1 MQDNFNRLVK
11 ICFYGMLILIGF
23 LAAGAEAG
31 SFGVPAVLGASLFVI
46 LLAMQINSRMMK
58 SKSANQVAASSAG
71 TLANNKGGVITLL
84 VIAVATVFI
93 VVKAFGM

>member
-1 MQDNFNRLVK
+1 MQDSFGRLVR

-31 SFGVPAVLGASLFVI
+31 SYEVPAALGISLFLI

-58 SKSANQVAASSAG
+58 SKSTNQVTASSAG

-93 VVKAFGM
+93 VIKAFGM

>member
-1 MQDNFNRLVK
+1 MQDNFNRLVR

-31 SFGVPAVLGASLFVI
+31 SYEVPAALGISLFLI

-58 SKSANQVAASSAG
+58 SKSNQAMATVDG
-71 TLANNKGGVITLL
+71 TLAKNKGGVITLL
-84 VIAVATVFI
+84 VIAVATVF
-93 VVKAFGM
+93 VVIKAFGA

>member
-1 MQDNFNRLVK
+1 MQDSFGRLVR

-31 SFGVPAVLGASLFVI
+31 SYEVPAALGISLFLI

-58 SKSANQVAASSAG
+58 SISSGQVASSGG
-71 TLANNKGGVITLL
+71 TLANNKAGVITLL

>member
-1 MQDNFNRLVK
+1 MQDNFGRLVR

-31 SFGVPAVLGASLFVI
+31 SYEVPAALGISLFLI

-58 SKSANQVAASSAG
+58 SKSSGQVASSGG
-71 TLANNKGGVITLL
+71 TLANNKAGVITLL